1 MIEFLKQRKVVIIIG
16 ILVTILVGWKLFDSK
31 NFEEVNS
38 NEILVSNLKNNE
50 KEKNE
55 DKEEEMMA
63 IHVTGEVKNPGVV
76 KVKQGSRIE
85 DIIEAAGGLTE
96 NADITNV
103 NLAFEVEDGMKIRI
117 PSNDEDNENEGNII
131 EHYITQDSGKGVIVS
146 EDKSSEN
153 LSLVININTANETEL
168 EQLPGIG
175 ASIAGRIIDYRN
187 KNGKFKAIE
196 DIKNVTGIG
205 ETKFEKIKDLIKV
218 K

>member
-117 PSNDEDNENEGNII
+117 PSNDEGNENEGNII

>member
-16 ILVTILVGWKLFDSK
+16 ILVTILVGWKLFNSK
-31 NFEEVNS
+31 NFDEVNS

-55 DKEEEMMA
+55 DKGEDVMA

-117 PSNDEDNENEGNII
+117 PSNDEYNENEGNII

-205 ETKFEKIKDLIKV
+205 ETKFEKIKDFIKV